1 MTWLKRKL
9 FAAWLIFAA
18 EAVFLCGGRV
28 VYYYLTGN

>member
-9 FAAWLIFAA
+9 LAAWLIFAT
-18 EAVFLCGGRV
+18 EMVFLIGGRV